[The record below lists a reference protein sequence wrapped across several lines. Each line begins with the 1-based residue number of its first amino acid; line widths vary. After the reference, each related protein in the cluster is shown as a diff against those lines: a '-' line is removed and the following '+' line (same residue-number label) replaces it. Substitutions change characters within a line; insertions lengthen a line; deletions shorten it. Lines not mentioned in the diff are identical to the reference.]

1 MIDLTNNTTL
11 QEQYAERNQR
21 AMASYTDPTP
31 EEQAQAQALRRR
43 LDEAEARQ
51 AAEDADEA
59 EYLRL
64 HPEARGS

>member
-1 MIDLTNNTTL
+1 MTL
-11 QEQYAERNQR
+11 QEQYEERNRR
-21 AMASYTDPTP
+21 AMASYTDRTP
-31 EEQAQAQALRRR
+31 EEQAEADR
-43 LDEAEARQ
+43 LKKRHDEAEARQ